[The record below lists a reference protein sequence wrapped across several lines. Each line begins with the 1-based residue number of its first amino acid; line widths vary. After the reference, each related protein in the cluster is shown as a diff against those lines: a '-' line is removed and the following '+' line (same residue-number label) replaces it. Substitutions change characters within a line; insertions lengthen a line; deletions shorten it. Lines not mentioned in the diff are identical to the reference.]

1 MYQDEELHDQLM
13 HAFREYFKAN
23 QRWLAKGSR
32 RAGMDVRFWLGQ
44 IRIIAR
50 DRRMK
55 IQEWRHELDAV
66 KAEKKA
72 QKQGKGTED

>member
-1 MYQDEELHDQLM
+1 M

>member
-1 MYQDEELHDQLM
+1 VYQDEELHDQLM